1 MLLHNL
7 QKKSERIRKQEREI
21 SQAKDKLQQQAIEN
35 LQKKKNYLHYKQTF
49 TQISGYQH
57 SISK

>member
-49 TQISGYQH
+49 YAD
-57 SISK
+57 